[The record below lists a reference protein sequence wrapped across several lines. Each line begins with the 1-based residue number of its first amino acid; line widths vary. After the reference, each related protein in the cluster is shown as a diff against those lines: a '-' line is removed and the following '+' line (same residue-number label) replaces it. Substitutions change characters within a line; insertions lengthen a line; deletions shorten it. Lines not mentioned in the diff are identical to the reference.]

1 MHNHSEDHTELGAIV
16 ADCRRLLALAIHQS
30 CSISYNRRGNNSV
43 AHALAKKGLT
53 SDHSFFILFPLVLL
67 NKFSMK

>member
-16 ADCRRLLALAIHQS
+16 ADCRRLLAIHQS
-30 CSISYNRRGNNSV
+30 CSISCNRRGNNSV